1 MIVHFDRD
9 ITVDQLR
16 AALAALEVD
25 LLPGEGG
32 EYRARR
38 RDRFCAH
45 CDMPAAADL
54 QQRERLRAPLAGVG
68 QAMKQGHTSWP
79 DDATERTRQ
88 L

>member
-38 RDRFCAH
+38 RDPFCAH
-45 CDMPAAADL
+45 CDMPAAL
-54 QQRERLRAPLAGVG
+54 VFNNENVCVRHWRELDKL
-68 QAMKQGHTSWP
+68 
-79 DDATERTRQ
+79 
-88 L
+88 

>member
-38 RDRFCAH
+38 RYPSAPTATRRRLWSLTTKTCA
-45 CDMPAAADL
+45 
-54 QQRERLRAPLAGVG
+54 
-68 QAMKQGHTSWP
+68 
-79 DDATERTRQ
+79 
-88 L
+88 